1 MGLLY
6 QGWLFDERSLNRYGG
21 AQAYPLIG
29 MFPIQDNVTVM
40 NDVRYA
46 GIQELKWADQHIH
59 REGNGFRLGS
69 DQARFH
75 IDLAQPVHSFYA
87 LAVDLASRRV
97 DVSLICIVDAPVG
110 VDHPIE
116 EYLTEQGTPKTVEEL
131 KRFIAAM
138 DCLDVLIGAI
148 PDKVDPEADQRL
160 SEQVAKRL
168 QQEEDGKFWQHGQE
182 EQFHS
187 DHALAL
193 AIKSGG
199 QAPAPP
205 QAAPAHAPV
214 RPCPQCE
221 QPNDEGN
228 AMCVYCEFPFY
239 EKL

>member
-1 MGLLY
+1 MG
-6 QGWLFDERSLNRYGG
+6 GG

-75 IDLAQPVHSFYA
+75 IDLAHPVHSFYA

-97 DVSLICIVDAPVG
+97 DVSLICIVDAPLG
-110 VDHPIE
+110 LDHPIE
-116 EYLTEQGTPKTVEEL
+116 TYLTERGTPKTVEEL
-131 KRFIAAM
+131 QRFIAAM
-138 DCLDVLIGAI
+138 DCLDVLKGAL
-148 PDKVDPEADQRL
+148 PDMVDPEADQRL

-168 QQEEDGKFWQHGQE
+168 QQEEDGQFWQLGQE

-199 QAPAPP
+199 QAPAP
-205 QAAPAHAPV
+205 QAEAPPAPV
-214 RPCPQCE
+214 GPPCPRCTYQNPRGNVMCE
-221 QPNDEGN
+221 
-228 AMCVYCEFPFY
+228 MCETLLKSI
-239 EKL
+239 E